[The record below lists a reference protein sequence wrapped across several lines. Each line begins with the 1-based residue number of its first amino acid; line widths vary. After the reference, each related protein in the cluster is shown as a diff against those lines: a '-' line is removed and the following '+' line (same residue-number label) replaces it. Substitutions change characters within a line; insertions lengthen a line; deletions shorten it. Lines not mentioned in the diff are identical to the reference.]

1 MGFTLAPLP
10 KIVVSNR
17 IKKTEGKMNA
27 FCNQSEKCERKRGFA
42 LRKQAGKFDLRD
54 IKKTEGKSY
63 VFFATHLKTIKNVWD
78 SLWHLDSYFVVCVA
92 TH

>member
-10 KIVVSNR
+10 KSVVSNH

-42 LRKQAGKFDLRD
+42 LRKPAGKFDLRD

-63 VFFATHLKTIKNVWD
+63 VFLQHISKLLKMYGIQYGTLTVI
-78 SLWHLDSYFVVCVA
+78 LLF
-92 TH
+92 